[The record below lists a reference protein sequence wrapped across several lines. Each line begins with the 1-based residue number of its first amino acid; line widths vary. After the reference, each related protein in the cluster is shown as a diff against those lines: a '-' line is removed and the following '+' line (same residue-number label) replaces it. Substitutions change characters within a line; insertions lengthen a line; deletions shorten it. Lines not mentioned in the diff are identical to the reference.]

1 MLLQVLVYRDGQL
14 IRRTDRHR
22 CFDIKSDADGLQ
34 PSARIVPMII
44 APISIAP
51 ISITPIKHVG
61 ANKHKNQAAKGRY
74 GNGKQE

>member
-51 ISITPIKHVG
+51 IKHVG